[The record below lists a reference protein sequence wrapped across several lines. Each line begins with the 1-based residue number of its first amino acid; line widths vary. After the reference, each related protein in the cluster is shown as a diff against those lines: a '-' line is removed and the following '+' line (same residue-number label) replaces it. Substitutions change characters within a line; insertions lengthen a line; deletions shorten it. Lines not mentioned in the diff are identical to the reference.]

1 MYQTLQSLHSTLAY
15 FALAVLVL
23 AVINA
28 IYGLL
33 NKKLFTSKDLRL
45 SLFALIF
52 CHIQLLIGF
61 ILYFVSPKGMKAF
74 SMEGAMKIPELRLT
88 MLEHPLLNIIAIVL
102 ITIGWSKHKKQ
113 ESQNGKFKK
122 IAIFYTLGLTINLIK
137 NSLEN
142 LVGIVFEK
150 PHTNLNLVK
159 RLHF

>member
-1 MYQTLQSLHSTLAY
+1 MYQTVQSLHSTLAY
-15 FALAVLVL
+15 IALAVLIL

-52 CHIQLLIGF
+52 CHIQLVIGL
-61 ILYFVSPKGMKAF
+61 ILYFISPNGIALLGN
-74 SMEGAMKIPELRLT
+74 MEKQARLT
-88 MLEHPLLNIIAIVL
+88 SLEHPLINIIALAL

-122 IAIFYTLGLTINLIK
+122 IAVFYTLGLLLIL
-137 NSLEN
+137 SRIPWTSWLA
-142 LVGIVFEK
+142 
-150 PHTNLNLVK
+150 
-159 RLHF
+159 